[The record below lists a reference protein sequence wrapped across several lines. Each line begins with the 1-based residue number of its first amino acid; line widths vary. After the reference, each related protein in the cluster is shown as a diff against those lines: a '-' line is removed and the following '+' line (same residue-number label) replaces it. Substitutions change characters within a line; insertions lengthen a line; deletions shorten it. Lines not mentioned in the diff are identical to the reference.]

1 MNKLMYVLYTLLCLS
16 LSCPLP
22 ASAGTAPRTLYGTLF
37 ICDTVKGANSC
48 LILENQGDT
57 PAECAVNYYGRDGR
71 LIKAVGNI
79 TVNPRETATRF
90 VAKDL
95 GLVKGKAQGTV
106 EVSVKSGEVAG
117 KMALLEYLGKSAPCY
132 IPLQGISRTSLL
144 CRCFNEV
151 EVNGDGMAGK
161 PNEVKTEITLK
172 NPNPSVAKYRY
183 IIYDSDGKSRLKEG
197 GGSIPGHGLAV
208 FSPRTV
214 LNEDAK
220 SNLKVKGSVSFEV
233 TEGSLVGHACLFS
246 SETVSFEVLKDT
258 ASKQVKASEKTGAL

>member
-1 MNKLMYVLYTLLCLS
+1 MKMLMYVLSTLLCLS
-16 LSCPLP
+16 LSYTLP
-22 ASAGTAPRTLYGTLF
+22 ASAGTAPRSLYGTIFL
-37 ICDTVKGANSC
+37 CDTVKGANSC
-48 LILENQGDT
+48 LILDNQGET
-57 PAECAVNYYGRDGR
+57 PAECSVSYYGRDGR

-90 VAKDL
+90 VAKDI
-95 GLVKGKAQGTV
+95 GLVSGKAQGTV

-151 EVNGDGMAGK
+151 EVNGDDMADEPG
-161 PNEVKTEITLK
+161 EVKTEITLK
-172 NPNPSVAKYRY
+172 NPNPSVAKYKY
-183 IIYDSDGKSRLKEG
+183 IVYDSEGKNKLKEG

-214 LNEDAK
+214 LRGDSKED
-220 SNLKVKGSVSFEV
+220 LKVKGSVSFYV

-246 SETVSFEVLKDT
+246 SETVSFEVLKDL
-258 ASKQVKASEKTGAL
+258 ANKQVKASEKTGAL